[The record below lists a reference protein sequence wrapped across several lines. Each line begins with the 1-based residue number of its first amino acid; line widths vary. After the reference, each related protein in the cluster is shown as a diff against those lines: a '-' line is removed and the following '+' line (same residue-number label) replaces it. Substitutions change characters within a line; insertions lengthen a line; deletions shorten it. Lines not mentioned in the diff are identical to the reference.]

1 MADLKGNLTEYKS
14 RRKKLN
20 VMKLAV
26 VLIAVGVILYF
37 AVSAVKIVNLTIEKN
52 RVETENERLRNQKE
66 DLEQKLEIVNSNDY
80 LESLARNKLRLVKG
94 NEILF
99 VLPSFRSAP
108 EDEQLTPEEEL
119 FRLRLKEAEEKA
131 MRDAENEKKAKS
143 GDQPEGDMEGE
154 SPDATDGGESGDVS
168 QGISQGLGAAG
179 DAVSGNDSQEGGNG

>member
-14 RRKKLN
+14 RRNKLN
-20 VMKLAV
+20 LLKLGALV
-26 VLIAVGVILYF
+26 IAVLVILYF
-37 AVSAVKIVNLTIEKN
+37 AISAVKIVNLTIEKN

-99 VLPSFRSAP
+99 ILPSFRSAP

-131 MRDAENEKKAKS
+131 MREAEAEKKGETAETN
-143 GDQPEGDMEGE
+143 DQ
-154 SPDATDGGESGDVS
+154 DA
-168 QGISQGLGAAG
+168 GLSETQSETETGLDAVIDAAAG
-179 DAVSGNDSQEGGNG
+179 TQGDGNG

>member
-37 AVSAVKIVNLTIEKN
+37 AISAVKIVNLTIEKN

-80 LESLARNKLRLVKG
+80 LESLARNK
-94 NEILF
+94 
-99 VLPSFRSAP
+99 
-108 EDEQLTPEEEL
+108 
-119 FRLRLKEAEEKA
+119 
-131 MRDAENEKKAKS
+131 
-143 GDQPEGDMEGE
+143 
-154 SPDATDGGESGDVS
+154 
-168 QGISQGLGAAG
+168 
-179 DAVSGNDSQEGGNG
+179 